1 MAPLRA
7 RPFRALW
14 LSSACSNLGDGL
26 MVAGLPLV
34 AAARFGDPAAVG
46 AVTASWAAGWPFAAL
61 PAGAVLDRLPRARVV
76 SAADFVRGL
85 ALGGLVAA
93 LLLDT
98 LPLPLLCALAFVA
111 SAGQVVHDLGAG
123 TLVPSVVD
131 GADLERA
138 NSRLFGTETTLNEFV
153 GPPLAGLLFG
163 AGTALVFAS
172 TTGAFLLAAGLLL
185 LVPATAR
192 PPRQAQRH
200 DRGARAGGPIP
211 VGDGTAWREASA
223 GVRFVVGHPVLR
235 RISAVVAVNA
245 AAWDAWATL
254 FVLYA
259 IAPGP
264 LGGSSAGYGALLAL
278 LGAGGL
284 IGALAAPALTARLG
298 PSRVLAI
305 GALGTVGFLLTPA
318 LVTVTPAVAVAIL
331 IAGIGSGT
339 WNVVVTSLRQ
349 RVIPEAMLGRASAA
363 ARLMG
368 WGPRPLG
375 AAAAGVLATV
385 TDVRTALGVVGTISL
400 VYSILMWPGLT
411 RAFAADPQAV
421 PVPARTLV

>member
-1 MAPLRA
+1 MASLRA
-7 RPFRALW
+7 RPFHALW

-46 AVTASWAAGWPFAAL
+46 AVTASWAAGWPLAAL

-76 SAADFVRGL
+76 CAADLVRGL

-93 LLLDT
+93 LLLDA
-98 LPLPLLCALAFVA
+98 LPLPLLCGLAFVA

-131 GADLERA
+131 GQQLERA
-138 NSRLFGTETTLNEFV
+138 NARLFGTETTLNEFV
-153 GPPLAGLLFG
+153 GPPPAGVLFG
-163 AGTALVFAS
+163 VGTALVFAS

-192 PPRQAQRH
+192 PPRSAQS
-200 DRGARAGGPIP
+200 
-211 VGDGTAWREASA
+211 WREASA
-223 GVRFVVGHPVLR
+223 GVRFVVGHAVLR
-235 RISAVVAVNA
+235 RISAVVAINA

-264 LGGSSAGYGALLAL
+264 LSASPAGYGALLAL

-284 IGALAAPALTARLG
+284 IGALAAPALATRLG
-298 PSRVLAI
+298 PPRVLAI

-318 LVTVTPAVAVAIL
+318 LVTATPAVALAIL

-339 WNVVVTSLRQ
+339 WNVVVASLRQ

-375 AAAAGVLATV
+375 AAAAGALATA
-385 TDVRTALGVVGTISL
+385 TDVRTALGIVGSISL
-400 VYSILMWPGLT
+400 VYSIVMWPGLT
-411 RAFAADPQAV
+411 RAFAADPQAA
-421 PVPARTLV
+421 PVRAAT